1 MARDLIPPPSPA
13 GRPQPE
19 GTPRLVELPPD
30 PPPAD
35 AVQAQPTGP
44 LPPTAFRN
52 RFGFLMGALAGVVV
66 ASSLVLAVVISTT
79 GGDPAVDEGLHPNWS
94 KWHPSD
100 TSIEGGPVEIAKK
113 VGAEYRHP
121 DGKQLVD
128 VKGGPLPLEVVLRP
142 AAGNIETIDGN
153 TVIYELDGL
162 GPGGSI
168 LGGKVSEERHKV
180 LQREALELALYTFRY
195 VPDADGVVTVL
206 PPRPPSAAA
215 TASPTATPATGA
227 VAQPTPDP
235 STTRKAIF
243 YRPGDLRQQLQV
255 PLGVTVP
262 ARAPTPDTLDP
273 TEAKTIDTLTLSNLF
288 DVSIP
293 QPPGTT
299 LVLDR

>member
-30 PPPAD
+30 PPAAGPA
-35 AVQAQPTGP
+35 QAQPTGP
-44 LPPTAFRN
+44 LPPTHFRN

-66 ASSLVLAVVISTT
+66 ASSLVLAVVLSTT

-100 TSIEGGPVEIAKK
+100 TTLEGGAVEIAEK

-128 VKGGPLPLEVVLRP
+128 VKGGPLPLDVVLRP
-142 AAGNIETIDGN
+142 AAGDIEAIDGN

-168 LGGKVSEERHKV
+168 KGGQVSEERHKV

-195 VPDADGVVTVL
+195 LPDADGVVTVL
-206 PPRPPSAAA
+206 PPRPPAASA
-215 TASPTATPATGA
+215 TA
-227 VAQPTPDP
+227 AQPTPDP
-235 STTRKAIF
+235 STARKAIF

>member
-30 PPPAD
+30 PPPA
-35 AVQAQPTGP
+35 APAPAQPTGP
-44 LPPTAFRN
+44 LPPTGFRN

-66 ASSLVLAVVISTT
+66 ASSLVVAVVLSTT

-100 TSIEGGPVEIAKK
+100 TTIEGGVDEIAKK

-121 DGKQLVD
+121 DGRQLVD
-128 VKGGPLPLEVVLRP
+128 IKGGPLALEVLVRP
-142 AAGNIETIDGN
+142 AAGQIETIDGN

-168 LGGKVSEERHKV
+168 KGGKVSEARHKV
-180 LQREALELALYTFRY
+180 LQREALELSLYTFRY
-195 VPDADGVVTVL
+195 LPDVDSVVTVL
-206 PPRPPSAAA
+206 PPRPPA
-215 TASPTATPATGA
+215 TAAPTATPANGVA
-227 VAQPTPDP
+227 AQPTPDP
-235 STTRKAIF
+235 SSTRKAIF
-243 YRPGDLRQQLQV
+243 YRPGDLKQQLQV

-262 ARAPTPDTLDP
+262 AQAPNPDTLDA
-273 TEAKTIDTLTLSNLF
+273 TEAKAIDTLTLSNLF
-288 DVSIP
+288 DVSVP
-293 QPPGTT
+293 VPPGTT